1 MSIAGCLPA
10 SAATRHIV
18 LLYDER
24 IELPGLSLLDNE
36 IVRTLRS
43 GSTEP
48 IEVYREVMDLSR
60 FDSDS
65 YKTRLRD
72 FLQAKY
78 ANKKIDVA
86 VAILPPAFDF
96 LMAYGDLIFP
106 GTPIVFC
113 GVDRAQLGNR
123 ALPPN
128 VRGVLIK
135 REFAPTLEL
144 ALRLHP
150 ATEGVVVVSGTSAFD
165 AKLRAQAQDEFR
177 PYENRVSFT
186 YLSELP
192 LDQLLVKLSQLPSQ
206 NIVLFTTLFQD
217 GIGQPFV
224 THEVVERISRTASVP
239 VYGFLDQYIGRGIVG
254 GSLYSTTA
262 HGVETA
268 KMVLRVLTG
277 AVPSQEVSETANNK
291 VIFDWRQMLRWRI
304 SDRLLPYDAEIRF
317 REPTAWQT
325 YRWHISFAVAVLLIQ
340 TALISGLLWE
350 RRRRRNAELKS
361 MNRMSEL
368 AHVNRFSTA
377 GELTAS
383 IAHEINQPLAAILSN
398 IEALQMMLKSPAPDL
413 TEIQEIADTIWR
425 DDMRASQVIEHL
437 RNLLQKAPSERRR
450 VDLNEIIRGAIEL
463 VSSQAVRRKVDL
475 RSTIGPAPLPIM
487 GDRIQLEQVIINL
500 IVNAIDAMSDTP
512 AREREITIFARRR
525 DEFAEVMIANSG
537 PGLPPDKLQEVFQ
550 PFFTTKG
557 DGGMGMGLSIARTIV
572 EAHNGK
578 IWADH
583 GAGGGA
589 VFRIKLPPA

>member
-1 MSIAGCLPA
+1 
-10 SAATRHIV
+10 
-18 LLYDER
+18 
-24 IELPGLSLLDNE
+24 
-36 IVRTLRS
+36 
-43 GSTEP
+43 
-48 IEVYREVMDLSR
+48 
-60 FDSDS
+60 
-65 YKTRLRD
+65 
-72 FLQAKY
+72 
-78 ANKKIDVA
+78 
-86 VAILPPAFDF
+86 
-96 LMAYGDLIFP
+96 
-106 GTPIVFC
+106 
-113 GVDRAQLGNR
+113 
-123 ALPPN
+123 
-128 VRGVLIK
+128 
-135 REFAPTLEL
+135 
-144 ALRLHP
+144 
-150 ATEGVVVVSGTSAFD
+150 
-165 AKLRAQAQDEFR
+165 
-177 PYENRVSFT
+177 
-186 YLSELP
+186 
-192 LDQLLVKLSQLPSQ
+192 
-206 NIVLFTTLFQD
+206 
-217 GIGQPFV
+217 
-224 THEVVERISRTASVP
+224 
-239 VYGFLDQYIGRGIVG
+239 
-254 GSLYSTTA
+254 
-262 HGVETA
+262 
-268 KMVLRVLTG
+268 
-277 AVPSQEVSETANNK
+277 
-291 VIFDWRQMLRWRI
+291 
-304 SDRLLPYDAEIRF
+304 
-317 REPTAWQT
+317 
-325 YRWHISFAVAVLLIQ
+325 
-340 TALISGLLWE
+340 
-350 RRRRRNAELKS
+350 

-525 DEFAEVMIANSG
+525 DEFAEVMIADSG